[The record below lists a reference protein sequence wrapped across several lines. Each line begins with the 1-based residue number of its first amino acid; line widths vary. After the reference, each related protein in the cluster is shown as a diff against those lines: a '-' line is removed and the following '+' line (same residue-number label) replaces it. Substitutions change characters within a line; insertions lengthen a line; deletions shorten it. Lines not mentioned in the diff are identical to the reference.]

1 MGSGVRTAIP
11 FLSTIGSTCWST
23 PSAAGSPSGT
33 FESATGVGV
42 YHEVPGADRDK
53 ARRGQVAI
61 MRPDKGGSDHEADPA
76 DRGRVDGRR
85 VPALR
90 HVVLFKFK
98 DDAKPEQIQQVE
110 TEFKALKGKISEV
123 QGLEWGTNVSP
134 ENLAQGFTHCFFVS
148 FADAKGRDAYLTHAA
163 HQDFVKILKPVLDK
177 VLVV

>member
-1 MGSGVRTAIP
+1 MKQTLLIAAALTVAVSLA
-11 FLSTIGSTCWST
+11 FAAA
-23 PSAAGSPSGT
+23 PSKAPAG
-33 FESATGVGV
+33 
-42 YHEVPGADRDK
+42 
-53 ARRGQVAI
+53 
-61 MRPDKGGSDHEADPA
+61 
-76 DRGRVDGRR
+76 
-85 VPALR
+85 ALR

-177 VLVV
+177 VLVVDYVSQE